1 MKFFRQMLRLTG
13 DATFADHIE
22 RAFYNAYNGAL
33 NTKEI
38 PPVSEKTPVVD
49 VLPFDSYSPST
60 VSKRGRQVGG
70 FQVMYDGSFYGC
82 CACIGSAGIGMM
94 PQFATMQNDS
104 GVVLNLYYDGSV
116 SFATKGGQ
124 TATIAM
130 KTAYPYGNRVE
141 MTLSLAQDEAF
152 AVQVRVPDWSRKSA
166 LTVNGEAIEAKNGY
180 NVIERT
186 WKNGDSIILELDD
199 TVYLVTPP
207 AGAADEDKMRA
218 IVRGAVVYAV
228 TGELCEDPCAVLE
241 PLADEEGRLI
251 DVEEIEID
259 EIDHYYSALS
269 IGCAN
274 GKRLRVVDYASA
286 GKDYK
291 TDMGA
296 WFPVKE

>member
-1 MKFFRQMLRLTG
+1 M
-13 DATFADHIE
+13 
-22 RAFYNAYNGAL
+22 
-33 NTKEI
+33 
-38 PPVSEKTPVVD
+38 
-49 VLPFDSYSPST
+49 
-60 VSKRGRQVGG
+60 
-70 FQVMYDGSFYGC
+70 
-82 CACIGSAGIGMM
+82 
-94 PQFATMQNDS
+94 
-104 GVVLNLYYDGSV
+104 
-116 SFATKGGQ
+116 
-124 TATIAM
+124 
-130 KTAYPYGNRVE
+130 
-141 MTLSLAQDEAF
+141 
-152 AVQVRVPDWSRKSA
+152 
-166 LTVNGEAIEAKNGY
+166 EAKNGY
-180 NVIERT
+180 NAIERT
-186 WKNGDSIILELDD
+186 WKNGDSIILDLDD

-228 TGELCEDPCAVLE
+228 TGELCEDPFAVFE